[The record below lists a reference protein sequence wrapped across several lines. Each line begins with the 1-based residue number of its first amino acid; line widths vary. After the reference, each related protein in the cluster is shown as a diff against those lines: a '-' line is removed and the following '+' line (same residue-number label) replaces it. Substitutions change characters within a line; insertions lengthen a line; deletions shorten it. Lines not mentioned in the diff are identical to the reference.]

1 MKSLFFKL
9 YGALAIAVIVFITSA
24 SYLPEYFLRNTI
36 EQESQRVTKGTFHLL
51 QQELLPLAKVQWQE
65 RVEQLQPHFG
75 YPLALKRLDELVLKK
90 WELENLRQGM
100 AVVSRFDNAEHW
112 YQRVGDSNY
121 VLVVGME
128 ETHEVHAE
136 RLAQGSFYLALKQIT
151 GQPPEQWVEAVQ
163 SLQAVFGFPIGIVD
177 LNETGLDEA
186 SQTRLRQGHVV
197 GIDINKRSEHYYQRI
212 DDSGYV
218 LHAGPIGH
226 PLVFDLMS
234 FLIWSCFAFLIALVI
249 FLWVKPLWRDVS
261 QLSQAT
267 AAFGRGEFEV
277 RADVSKRSSLAILSK
292 TFNGM
297 AGRIQALI
305 NSHKE
310 LTNAVSHELRTPIA
324 RLRFGLEMAQSAADD
339 VTRGRYLKGMDTD
352 IDELDTLVAELL
364 TYARFDRDTPDL
376 KLTRQALLPWLDEV
390 IGRVSLVSNGIT
402 IQVHREGMSD
412 DAVATF
418 EPRLMSRAL
427 TNLLQNARRYANNSI
442 DVSIQV
448 QDGKCRLIVDD
459 DGSGVPESERE
470 KIFDPF
476 ARLDISR
483 DRGTGGYGLGL
494 AIVNRIAGWHQGDV
508 RVLDSPGGG
517 ARFVIEWP
525 QALK

>member
-36 EQESQRVTKGTFHLL
+36 AQESQRVTKGTFYLL
-51 QQELLPLAKVQWQE
+51 QQELLPLAKEQWQE
-65 RVEQLQPHFG
+65 RIEQLQPHFG
-75 YPLALKRLDELVLKK
+75 YALELKQLDELALKT
-90 WELENLRQGM
+90 WELENLRQDM

-151 GQPPEQWVEAVQ
+151 GEPPEQWFEAVQ
-163 SLQAVFGFPIGIVD
+163 SLQAVFGFPVGLVG
-177 LNETGLDEA
+177 LNETGLDEVL
-186 SQTRLRQGHVV
+186 QTRLRQGHVI
-197 GIDINKRSEHYYQRI
+197 GIDINKSSEHYYQRI
-212 DDSGYV
+212 NDSDYV
-218 LHAGPIGH
+218 LYAGPIGH

-234 FLIWSCFAFLIALVI
+234 FLIWGCFAFLIALVI

-310 LTNAVSHELRTPIA
+310 LTNAVSHEFRTPIA
-324 RLRFGLEMAQSAADD
+324 RLRFGLEMAHNAADD
-339 VTRGRYLKGMDTD
+339 ITRKRYLRGMDAD
-352 IDELDTLVAELL
+352 IDELDTLVVELL
-364 TYARFDRDTPDL
+364 TYARFDRDAPDL

-390 IGRVSLVSNGIT
+390 IGRMRLVSNGIT
-402 IQVHREGMSD
+402 IQVHREGFSD
-412 DAVATF
+412 NETATF

-427 TNLLQNARRYANNSI
+427 TNLLQNARRYARNNI
-442 DVSIQV
+442 DVSIQID
-448 QDGKCRLIVDD
+448 DGKCRLIVDD
-459 DGSGVPESERE
+459 DGPGVPESERG

-476 ARLDISR
+476 ARLDVSR

-494 AIVNRIAGWHQGDV
+494 AIVQRIGGWHQGEV
-508 RVLDSPGGG
+508 CVIDS
-517 ARFVIEWP
+517 
-525 QALK
+525 LCD